1 MSSRA
6 KRNIFALIMLAIIAI
21 MLVLGFIMDSGQL
34 NDNEYWTVF
43 TLLMTVCIVS
53 LPIAIIMARKSILEA
68 EEKRVK
74 KMIDKNNGDKHDE
87 K

>member
-1 MSSRA
+1 MKSKKLA
-6 KRNIFALIMLAIIAI
+6 RNIFALVVLATG
-21 MLVLGFIMDSGQL
+21 LVLGFIMQSGVL
-34 NDNEYWTVF
+34 KTDNEYWTVF
-43 TLLMTVCIVS
+43 TLLMIIAIVS
-53 LPIAIIMARKSILEA
+53 PPILIIMARKSILEA